1 MNNHDTRFANQY
13 AIQWFP
19 GHMAKT
25 LRMMEQ
31 EIQHVDASLVLLDA
45 RIPLSSLNPE
55 IERITA
61 RKPKLYALNKA
72 DLADPAVTEEWIRYF
87 HEADAGCVAI
97 SAKQKG
103 GANAVKAAIEKE
115 LSGLLARRQNRGMAG
130 AKTQVMLCG
139 IPNVGK
145 STFINTFAGSARAK
159 AADRPGVTKGK
170 QWVSTEKF
178 DLLDMPGVLWKKF
191 DSKTIASNL
200 AFIGSIKDD
209 ILDVEELAMNLLD
222 EVRRNYPD
230 LVAQRYKLDVLRRDY
245 PAARI
250 DYNRLLELDPQSYS
264 GRLGLATLEQK
275 EGKFRESLEILNKMI
290 TATPDD
296 ATLYIARADV
306 EREMKHE
313 DLALVDLEEA
323 IRLDAA
329 SADAY
334 LLRGNIYLAQK
345 KKGLAKADFEKA
357 ISLGVPPADLHEQ
370 LKQCK

>member
-1 MNNHDTRFANQY
+1 MVRIIIALLFCFPAVAFAQTY
-13 AIQWFP
+13 QQLSERAIECIEKDSLPKAEELLLQALKLEP
-19 GHMAKT
+19 KNAKNA
-25 LRMMEQ
+25 LLF
-31 EIQHVDASLVLLDA
+31 SNLGLVQRRLGEFDKALESYSFALNFAPLAVPILLD
-45 RIPLSSLNPE
+45 R
-55 IERITA
+55 
-61 RKPKLYALNKA
+61 
-72 DLADPAVTEEWIRYF
+72 
-87 HEADAGCVAI
+87 
-97 SAKQKG
+97 
-103 GANAVKAAIEKE
+103 AAIYMEM
-115 LSGLLARRQNRGMAG
+115 G
-130 AKTQVMLCG
+130 KTDRAYTDYCQV
-139 IPNVGK
+139 
-145 STFINTFAGSARAK
+145 
-159 AADRPGVTKGK
+159 
-170 QWVSTEKF
+170 
-178 DLLDMPGVLWKKF
+178 
-191 DSKTIASNL
+191 
-200 AFIGSIKDD
+200 
-209 ILDVEELAMNLLD
+209 LD
-222 EVRRNYPD
+222 ED
-230 LVAQRYKLDVLRRDY
+230 KLRRDY